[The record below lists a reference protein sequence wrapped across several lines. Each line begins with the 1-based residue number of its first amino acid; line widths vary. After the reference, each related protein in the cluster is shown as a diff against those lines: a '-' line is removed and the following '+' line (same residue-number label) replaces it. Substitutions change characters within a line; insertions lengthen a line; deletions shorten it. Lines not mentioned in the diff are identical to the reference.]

1 MRSTF
6 VELRQAVLWSGLL
19 LGSQATDTLTTAID
33 RARGA
38 VETMPVSSQLLEVGG
53 VALLWTFKV
62 MIVASAAAALIAAA
76 RNVRDNHKLSRVTF
90 RVSLVAVQAV
100 TIGLAAV
107 SLSNLAVLTS
117 I

>member
-1 MRSTF
+1 
-6 VELRQAVLWSGLL
+6 VEIRQALLWSGLL

-38 VETMPVSSQLLEVGG
+38 VEIMPLSGRLLEVGG
-53 VALLWTFKV
+53 VALFWTFKV
-62 MIVASAAAALIAAA
+62 MIVASAAAALVAAA
-76 RNVRDNHKLSRVTF
+76 RKVREDQRLSVVTF

-100 TIGLAAV
+100 TIALAAV
-107 SLSNLAVLTS
+107 SLSNLALLTS